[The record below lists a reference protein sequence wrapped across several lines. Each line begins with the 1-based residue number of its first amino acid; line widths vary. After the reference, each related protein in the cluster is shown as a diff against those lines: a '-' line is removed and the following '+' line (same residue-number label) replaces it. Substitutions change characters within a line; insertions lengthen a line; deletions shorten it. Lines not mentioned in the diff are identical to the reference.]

1 MGDAMSQPLDR
12 LLQLLNG
19 FRVTQA
25 LVVVTKL
32 EIADKLA
39 DGPKTAAE
47 LAKLASAQS
56 GPLYQVLRAV
66 ASLGVFA
73 EDEAGR
79 FFNTP
84 MSEFLRSGA
93 PPVARNTAMLIDA
106 VHWRA
111 LGELM
116 HAVRTGTPA
125 FDKAFG
131 VDFFNYLTAN
141 DALRAVFDTQMA
153 ALYAQQVD
161 AVVEAFDFSKV
172 GRFLD
177 VGGGHGTVVR
187 AVLARHSD
195 VRCGLF
201 DLPSVA
207 ERTQKSLA
215 ADGLADRCTV
225 EAGSFFERIP
235 TGYDTYLL
243 KHVLHDWGDTKAGEI
258 LGNVRHAMPRGGRLL
273 LLEYLVPGGNEP
285 SLAKGFDLL
294 MLALFAGKERSEKEF
309 RDLLDANGFRLERI
323 APSTTLLSVLEARP
337 V

>member
-1 MGDAMSQPLDR
+1 MSQPLDR

-25 LVVVTKL
+25 LRVVVKL
-32 EIADKLA
+32 NIADQLA
-39 DGPKTAAE
+39 GGPKTAGE
-47 LAKLASAQS
+47 LAKLASVQA

-79 FFNTP
+79 FSNTP

-93 PPVARNTAMLIDA
+93 PPVARNSAKLIEA

-111 LGELM
+111 FGELM
-116 HAVRTGTPA
+116 HAVQNGTPA
-125 FDKAFG
+125 FGKAFG
-131 VDFFNYLTAN
+131 VDFFDYLTA
-141 DALRAVFDTQMA
+141 DDDLRAVFDTQMA
-153 ALYAQQVD
+153 ALYTQQVD
-161 AVVEAFDFSKV
+161 AMVEAFDFSKV

-187 AVLARHSD
+187 AVLTRHPD

-207 ERTQKSLA
+207 ERTEKSLA

-225 EAGSFFERIP
+225 ETGSFFDSIP
-235 TGYDTYLL
+235 SGYDTYLL
-243 KHVLHDWGDTKAGEI
+243 KHVLHDWNAEKAGEI
-258 LGNVRHAMPRGGRLL
+258 RGNVRRAMPRGGRLL
-273 LLEYLVPGGNEP
+273 LLEYVVPAGNEP

-309 RDLLDANGFRLERI
+309 RALLAANGFRLERMV
-323 APSTTLLSVLEARP
+323 PSKTLLTVLEARP

>member
-1 MGDAMSQPLDR
+1 MSQSLDR

-25 LVVVTKL
+25 LLVVIKL

-39 DGPKTAAE
+39 DGSKTAGE
-47 LAKLASAQS
+47 LAKLASVQP

-73 EDEAGR
+73 EDDAGR
-79 FFNTP
+79 FSNTP

-93 PPVARNTAMLIDA
+93 PPLARNSAKLIDE

-111 LGELM
+111 LGELT
-116 HAVRTGTPA
+116 HAVRTGKPA

-131 VDFFNYLTAN
+131 TNFFGYLTSHE
-141 DALRAVFDTQMA
+141 DLRAVFDMQMA
-153 ALYAQQVD
+153 ALYAQQVN
-161 AVVEAFDFSKV
+161 AMVEAFDFGKV

-187 AVLARHSD
+187 AVLARHPE

-207 ERTQKSLA
+207 ERTEKSFA
-215 ADGLADRCTV
+215 ADGFADRCTV
-225 EAGSFFERIP
+225 EAGSFFDSIP
-235 TGYDTYLL
+235 SGYDTYLL
-243 KHVLHDWGDTKAGEI
+243 KHVLHDWNDEKAGEI
-258 LGNVRHAMPRGGRLL
+258 LGNVRRAMPREGRLL
-273 LLEYLVPGGNEP
+273 LLEYVVPEGNEP
-285 SLAKGFDLL
+285 SLAKDFDLL
-294 MLALFAGKERSEKEF
+294 MLSLFAGKERSEKEF
-309 RDLLDANGFRLERI
+309 RALLAANGFRLERI
-323 APSTTLLSVLEARP
+323 VPSTTLLSVLEARP